1 MQIDKKIR
9 VKTLII
15 AFPSFGFV
23 GNIALEFLKDHLKT
37 EKVGRIFIDNMHPI
51 IAIHKGELIEPI
63 SLYYDKKHSIGLL
76 QGISKPLG
84 LENEIGEKIS
94 KIVKDFR
101 VKEVITMDGVG
112 AVGNELYFYS
122 KLNNKDKLEK
132 IGLKQLKDG
141 VVLGVTSALLMRLK
155 NITSLFV
162 ETQSQLPDSN
172 AAARA
177 IKVLDKYLNL
187 KVDYEPLIEQAK
199 KFEKKLKDILAKNNE
214 AKQKQEL
221 NKNLNYFG

>member
-9 VKTLII
+9 VKTLIV

-23 GNIALEFLKDHLKT
+23 GNIALEFLKEHLKT
-37 EKVGRIFIDNMHPI
+37 EEVGKIFIDNMHPI

-63 SLYYDKKHSIGLL
+63 SLYYNRKYQIALL

-84 LENEIGEKIS
+84 FENEIGNKIALL
-94 KIVKDFR
+94 VKKFN
-101 VKEVITMDGVG
+101 VKEVITIDGVG
-112 AVGNELYFYS
+112 AVGTDIYFYS
-122 KLNNKDKLEK
+122 KINNKDKLK
-132 IGLKQLKDG
+132 KCGLKQLNDG
-141 VVLGVTSALLMRLK
+141 VVLGVTSALLMRIR

-177 IKVLDKYLNL
+177 IKALDKYLKLN
-187 KVDYEPLIEQAK
+187 VDYEPLIEQAK
-199 KFEKKLKDILAKNNE
+199 KFEKKLNAILAKNNE
-214 AKQKQEL
+214 AKQKQDL